1 MAPQP
6 QDPELSEPR
15 VKDWGGS
22 GAEER
27 NMALPLKS
35 SRNSNQICRSP
46 RIWLEMETHGEFE
59 CMSLESE
66 RMKVRPEGMM
76 LAQKLRYPCRDS
88 SVFLCILLALRTL
101 WMRVWALVIF
111 SGGRRASS
119 LRVSSSIPR
128 NSKVDAGPAVL
139 SWARGRLIF
148 AARCWK
154 EVRSL
159 RAASGHSL
167 MIRWSSR

>member
-1 MAPQP
+1 MDDGHSKEKYSPSKMAPQP
-6 QDPELSEPR
+6 QEPELSEPR

-88 SVFLCILLALRTL
+88 SFFWCILLALRTL

-111 SGGRRASS
+111 QGEGGLLVCGCLARYRGI
-119 LRVSSSIPR
+119 LRLMLGRQFCHEPG
-128 NSKVDAGPAVL
+128 AGWFLLPGV
-139 SWARGRLIF
+139 G
-148 AARCWK
+148 K
-154 EVRSL
+154 
-159 RAASGHSL
+159 
-167 MIRWSSR
+167 RWDL